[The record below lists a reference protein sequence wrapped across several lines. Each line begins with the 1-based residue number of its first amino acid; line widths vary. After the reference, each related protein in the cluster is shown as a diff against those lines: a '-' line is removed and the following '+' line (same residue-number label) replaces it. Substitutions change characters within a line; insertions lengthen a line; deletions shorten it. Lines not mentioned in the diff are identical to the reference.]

1 MGGRLLRDRG
11 SIILAVNNKVAVIK
25 REFGNKV
32 YYVFPGGGIEKGE
45 TPQEAAKREAYE
57 ELGLQVTIGECIAEI
72 AYNGIQYY
80 FAAQVIDG
88 EFGTGKGAEFFNE
101 GRGSYTPEWMEI
113 DKLSIVDMRPPEL
126 LEVIQAHYT
135 AQHKK

>member
-1 MGGRLLRDRG
+1 MRDRG
-11 SIILAVNNKVAVIK
+11 SIILVVNNMVAVIK
-25 REFGNKV
+25 REFEDKV

-45 TPQEAAKREAYE
+45 TPQETAKKEAYE
-57 ELGLQVTIGECIAEI
+57 ELGLHVIVGECIAEI

-126 LEVIQAHYT
+126 VKVIQAHGDCYSRRN
-135 AQHKK
+135 K